1 MALLETA
8 LGAAIPVVGGFIGDL
23 FGSNSQKKANE
34 ANMKLAEY
42 QYEKNL
48 EMWNR
53 QNEYNTP
60 LNQRNRM
67 VAAGFNPNLVYGHGS
82 VVNTA
87 SSSPSYSAPTLQ
99 AYTNYGNYGEA
110 ALQGY
115 LQTEQTIANVDKT
128 KAETKAAEAL
138 ARKQAVE
145 ANNAETYGSANA
157 KAENILIETNAELQ
171 RLKTEYEKIYSQYY
185 KDIAS
190 NNKEISDYAMEQA
203 HQKLLNL
210 GAEFDEII
218 SRRLLNE
225 SQIGVNDTIK
235 DLNKS
240 KKKLT
245 DAQVLTEGHRPAYF
259 DSLTN
264 YNNANTRYINS
275 RHIGQ
280 YLENKL
286 LRMKVKLAPD
296 VLAKEYHQLEANVRL
311 VENKID
317 LIIRQQGLTDA
328 QREKAIYDAIVSG
341 VDADFANYYKSMGFI
356 GSIVNLFK

>member
-1 MALLETA
+1 
-8 LGAAIPVVGGFIGDL
+8 
-23 FGSNSQKKANE
+23 
-34 ANMKLAEY
+34 MKLAEY

-53 QNEYNTP
+53 QNDYNTP

-87 SSSPSYSAPTLQ
+87 SSSPSYSAPSLQ
-99 AYTNYGNYGEA
+99 AYTNYGNYGSA
-110 ALQGY
+110 ALQGF

-145 ANNAETYGSANA
+145 ADNAETYGPHNA
-157 KAENILIETNAELQ
+157 KAENILIESNAELQ

-218 SRRLLNE
+218 SRRYLNE
-225 SQIGVNDTIK
+225 SKTREADAHTNVFDSMPAYYESMTALNLITSSLREIDNDFARQLKVYEGLKDSWAIRNSIVDFYQKKQSMPHRVEKLKQEVRSYLIKNGFDESYLTASWWEKLLK
-235 DLNKS
+235 DLLGAAGSFIPNKKVIKRIKS
-240 KKKLT
+240 K
-245 DAQVLTEGHRPAYF
+245 
-259 DSLTN
+259 
-264 YNNANTRYINS
+264 
-275 RHIGQ
+275 
-280 YLENKL
+280 
-286 LRMKVKLAPD
+286 
-296 VLAKEYHQLEANVRL
+296 
-311 VENKID
+311 
-317 LIIRQQGLTDA
+317 
-328 QREKAIYDAIVSG
+328 
-341 VDADFANYYKSMGFI
+341 
-356 GSIVNLFK
+356 